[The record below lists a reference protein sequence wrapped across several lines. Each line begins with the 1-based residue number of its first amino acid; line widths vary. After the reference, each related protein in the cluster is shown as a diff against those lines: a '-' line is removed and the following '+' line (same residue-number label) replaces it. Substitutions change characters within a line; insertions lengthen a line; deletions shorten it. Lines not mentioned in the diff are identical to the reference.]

1 MYRIVA
7 SDMDE
12 TFLAHDGSV
21 PSANIEAIRRLREL
35 GCLFVPASGRP
46 YPSVMGSLASVP
58 AELMEGSYVMSY
70 NGACINRYGED
81 EPLTSTAMDFS
92 KVEAL
97 YEYSRGLDVG
107 VHVYQLDGKVWGA
120 RIPPAEHAY
129 IDAKMP
135 LTDFDSD
142 NLDFLYDAP
151 LAKILYVKPNGLA
164 YLHELADSI
173 PDGLLQGVD
182 VTFSSG
188 RYLEFVPAGV
198 SKGVGLA
205 RLAELVGVPMSETIA
220 CGDAENDL
228 SMLEAAGVGVAAAN
242 ATGGLPAK
250 ADYTTV
256 ATCDD
261 GVIAEVV
268 KKIVEPTNRS

>member
-12 TFLAHDGSV
+12 TFLARDGSV
-21 PSANIEAIRRLREL
+21 PPANAQAIRRLREL

-46 YPSVMGSLASVP
+46 YPSVMGSLASIP
-58 AELMEGSYVMSY
+58 AELMEGSYVLSY

-81 EPLTSTAMDFS
+81 GPITATAMDFG

-107 VHVYQLDGKVWGA
+107 VHVYELAGKVWGT
-120 RIPPAEHAY
+120 RISPEEHAY
-129 IDAKMP
+129 IDVKMP
-135 LTDFDSD
+135 LTDFDAPDLS
-142 NLDFLYDAP
+142 FLRGVP
-151 LAKILYVKPNGLA
+151 LAKILYVKHNGLA
-164 YLHELADSI
+164 YLHELAQGI
-173 PDGLLQGVD
+173 PTELLQGVD

-188 RYLEFVPAGV
+188 RYLELVPAGV

-205 RLAELVGVPMSETIA
+205 RLAKLVGVDMAETIG

-228 SMLEAAGVGVAAAN
+228 PMVEAAGVGVAAAN
-242 ATGGLPAK
+242 ATDALAEH
-250 ADYTTV
+250 ADYVTT
-256 ATCDD
+256 ATCDE
-261 GVIAEVV
+261 GVLEEVV
-268 KKIVEPTNRS
+268 ERIVEPAARP

>member
-12 TFLAHDGSV
+12 TFLARDGSV
-21 PSANIEAIRRLREL
+21 PPANIEAIRRLREL

-46 YPSVMGSLASVP
+46 YPSVMGSLRDIP
-58 AELMEGSYVMSY
+58 PELMEGSYVMSY

-81 EPLTSTAMDFS
+81 EPITATAMDFE

-97 YEYSRGLDVG
+97 FEYSRGLDVG
-107 VHVYQLDGKVWGA
+107 VHVYQLDGKVWGT
-120 RIPPAEHAY
+120 RIQPEEHAY

-135 LTDFDSD
+135 LIDFDSD
-142 NLDFLYDAP
+142 DLGFLRGVP
-151 LAKILYVKPNGLA
+151 LAKILYVKP
-164 YLHELADSI
+164 
-173 PDGLLQGVD
+173 DGLEFLHRVAEKIPAELLEGVD

-188 RYLEFVPAGV
+188 RYLELVPAGV

-205 RLAELVGVPMSETIA
+205 RLAKLLGVAMGETIG

-228 SMLEAAGVGVAAAN
+228 SMVEAAGIGVAAAN
-242 ATGGLPAK
+242 ATGGLSAH
-250 ADYTTV
+250 ADYTTK

-261 GVIAEVV
+261 GILAEVV
-268 KKIVEPTNRS
+268 GRFVEP

>member
-12 TFLAHDGSV
+12 TFLAHDGSI
-21 PSANIEAIRRLREL
+21 PPANIEAIRRLREL

-46 YPSVMGSLASVP
+46 YPSVMGSLASIPV
-58 AELMEGSYVMSY
+58 ELMEGSYVMSY

-81 EPLTSTAMDFS
+81 EPITATAMDFE

-120 RIPPAEHAY
+120 RIQPEEHAY

-142 NLDFLYDAP
+142 DLDFLRGVP
-151 LAKILYVKPNGLA
+151 LAKILYVKPDGLA
-164 YLHELADSI
+164 FLHKLADAM
-173 PDGLLQGVD
+173 PAELLQGVD

-188 RYLEFVPAGV
+188 RYLEFVPTGV
-198 SKGVGLA
+198 SKGAGLA
-205 RLAELVGVPMSETIA
+205 RLAELVGIGMDQTIA

-256 ATCDD
+256 ATCDE
-261 GVIAEVV
+261 GVLAEVV
-268 KKIVEPTNRS
+268 ETIVEPAASR